1 MAEPYTSGHQSV
13 NHRSTSPSDDD
24 MPSTTVREGDSSYE
38 TLLDDGSPASS
49 TRPDRTLRSWCYTL
63 HAFLVAIHAA
73 LVAMLFTHPE
83 HRFSV
88 SIDNTTATIVLKVF
102 LQAFYTIYTAV
113 LVFIVQRLAI
123 YAAMAK
129 QQKLTT
135 VHDVHGAWNSIGAAI
150 HTLWQQTK
158 VMSSPSTILLVLAYL
173 SCITGLHIISSSVIQ
188 FEAFNNTIVNVVPS
202 TLAWPYSSVNLTS
215 IDWANVSPLTAL
227 WPLLSSA
234 KGLNGSVLYDVPIS
248 NDPYIEAAVNTTSIN
263 ADCGLLSNSLVGN
276 WDSTQGIYSVNV
288 TGLGEVPLNVPGP
301 NMVIFFDSELV
312 ENESTCSLCNNYIFS
327 QISTNVDLGNLTGQV
342 VQLDVDG
349 PIRISASPAPSN
361 ITVPT
366 TSFFVACTLNTIN
379 AIQNLSMQNGQ
390 IILNKESTPEPW
402 KIWSPGSTTE
412 LTQMLNTAHQGLLS
426 LPLACLKT
434 QLSPSGQQCNYMSVV
449 DLYLN
454 KLLGIPWMLGSAATA
469 EMLPSIALGSKKFE
483 DSIAQIAAE
492 LIWLAS
498 TFATGEGIQQIEG
511 KSEITNLVLELRLNV
526 NITPAILGLFTS
538 IILFVIMAWMLHGPY
553 PKVSKRG
560 ITSPSILELMWISAH
575 STTFQ
580 GFMTRINNSIPDQL
594 RIEGTKTE
602 VCLLNLD
609 VGTTKLYRDED
620 NSFKSD
626 STIYNWNQLYK
637 KEHHVI
643 MPVYNTQAFYVLYT
657 AALVFIVQQLAISKL
672 LAQRQHL
679 TTVHDIANAWTG
691 IGAAFSTLLQQNHL
705 PSSIWAIIG
714 VALYLGCVSV
724 MHIAST
730 TIMEFTAYN
739 STSITSI
746 PTLVTWP
753 NSSVIA
759 NGSWTYAIQTVPP
772 ISLVNDL
779 QTNGLL
785 NNTIYDILTTTQ
797 SNFANATVNATS
809 LQATCGLL
817 SNLSWHNSTSTSGP
831 MATLN
836 FSTDGFGHGA
846 FSLIANVEIDKSV
859 TTSQTDLSCY
869 IPQDNGPP
877 IKTYVAACSLIPQ
890 TANVTLDLQ
899 TNSLI
904 SSLLQASSQPWKLW
918 TPEAGGSLNFTSDV
932 YDLVGNT
939 PFVTCPINGEICS
952 LSINPPPALQVQN
965 TSLYTLPPNQLEQS
979 LEQLV
984 AAMIWIAG
992 ELGPSQ
998 GGFMQTQG
1006 QSPVTQVITEWRLN
1020 INTTPVVFASGASLV
1035 LLVLAFLLA
1044 GIPAKY
1050 AHPHSSINGVSMLET
1065 LWIAAHSRTIREHMA
1080 DIEEPSLDNLRK
1092 AGMFTIRLGDVH
1104 ASRSLVSESEA
1115 FLE

>member
-1 MAEPYTSGHQSV
+1 M
-13 NHRSTSPSDDD
+13 D
-24 MPSTTVREGDSSYE
+24 
-38 TLLDDGSPASS
+38 
-49 TRPDRTLRSWCYTL
+49 
-63 HAFLVAIHAA
+63 
-73 LVAMLFTHPE
+73 
-83 HRFSV
+83 
-88 SIDNTTATIVLKVF
+88 
-102 LQAFYTIYTAV
+102 
-113 LVFIVQRLAI
+113 VQ
-123 YAAMAK
+123 
-129 QQKLTT
+129 
-135 VHDVHGAWNSIGAAI
+135 
-150 HTLWQQTK
+150 
-158 VMSSPSTILLVLAYL
+158 
-173 SCITGLHIISSSVIQ
+173 
-188 FEAFNNTIVNVVPS
+188 
-202 TLAWPYSSVNLTS
+202 
-215 IDWANVSPLTAL
+215 
-227 WPLLSSA
+227 
-234 KGLNGSVLYDVPIS
+234 
-248 NDPYIEAAVNTTSIN
+248 
-263 ADCGLLSNSLVGN
+263 
-276 WDSTQGIYSVNV
+276 
-288 TGLGEVPLNVPGP
+288 GP
-301 NMVIFFDSELV
+301 NLVTLFDSAQ
-312 ENESTCSLCNNYIFS
+312 SSCSLCNNYIFS

-342 VQLDVDG
+342 IQLDVDV
-349 PIRISASPAPSN
+349 PIRTSVSLESPG
-361 ITVPT
+361 ITVPN
-366 TSFFVACTLNTIN
+366 TSFFVACTLNTTN
-379 AIQNLSMQNGQ
+379 AMQNLSMQNGQ
-390 IILNKESTPEPW
+390 IILNKNKESTPEPW
-402 KIWSPGSTTE
+402 KIWSPGSATE
-412 LTQMLNTAHQGLLS
+412 LTQILNTALEAFTGLQ
-426 LPLACLKT
+426 LACLKT
-434 QLSPSGQQCNYMSVV
+434 QLSPSGQQCDFIPIV

-454 KLLGIPWMLGSAATA
+454 NLLDFPWVLGLATTA
-469 EMLPSIALGSKKFE
+469 EVPPIALGSRKFE

-492 LIWLAS
+492 FIWLAS

-511 KSEITNLVLELRLNV
+511 KSPIINLVLELRLNV
-526 NITPAILGLFTS
+526 NMTPTILGLFTS
-538 IILFVIMAWMLHGPY
+538 FILFVIMAWMLHGPY

-580 GFMTRINNSIPDQL
+580 GFMTRINTSIPDQL
-594 RIEGTKTE
+594 RIEGTKTK

-609 VGTTKLYRDED
+609 IGTTKLYRDED
-620 NSFKSD
+620 NSLKSD

-657 AALVFIVQQLAISKL
+657 AALVFIVQQLATSKL

-679 TTVHDIANAWTG
+679 TTVHDIVNAWTG
-691 IGAAFSTLLQQNHL
+691 IGAAVSTLLQQNHP

-739 STSITSI
+739 STSIISI
-746 PTLVTWP
+746 PTLVAWP

-759 NGSWTYAIQTVPP
+759 NGSWTFAIQQTVPP

-817 SNLSWHNSTSTSGP
+817 SNLSWHNSSTTGGQP
-831 MATLN
+831 ATLN
-836 FSTDGFGHGA
+836 FSTDGLGHGA
-846 FSLIANVEIDKSV
+846 FSLFVVDGLTEVNQVVTLQIGTSSLTQDTCPSCYQYLFFLITANVEIDKSV
-859 TTSQTDLSCY
+859 ITNEDLSCY
-869 IPQDNGPP
+869 IPQLDNGPP
-877 IKTYVAACSLIPQ
+877 IKAYLAACTLIPQ
-890 TANVTLDLQ
+890 TTNVTLDLQ
-899 TNSLI
+899 TNNLI
-904 SSLLQASSQPWKLW
+904 PSLLQTSSQAWKPWS
-918 TPEAGGSLNFTSDV
+918 PEAGESLKFPQDV
-932 YDLVGNT
+932 YLLVANT
-939 PFVTCPINGEICS
+939 PFVTCPITGEICS
-952 LSINPPPALQVQN
+952 LSTNLPLGLPVQN
-965 TSLYTLPPNQLEQS
+965 TSLYTLPPNQLEQT

-1020 INTTPVVFASGASLV
+1020 INTIPVVFASGASLV
-1035 LLVLAFLLA
+1035 LLILAFLLA

-1050 AHPHSSINGVSMLET
+1050 AHPRSSINGVSVLET

-1104 ASRSLVSESEA
+1104 ASRGLVSESEA